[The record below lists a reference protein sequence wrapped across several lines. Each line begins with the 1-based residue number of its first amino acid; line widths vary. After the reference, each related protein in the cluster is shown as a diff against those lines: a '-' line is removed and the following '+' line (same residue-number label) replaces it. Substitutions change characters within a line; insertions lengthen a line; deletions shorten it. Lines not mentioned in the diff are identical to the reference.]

1 MHWVTVG
8 VSATLLCLFVAFACR
23 LVRAHR
29 DKGGQDPVLAPFAN
43 TEAWATHF

>member
-8 VSATLLCLFVAFACR
+8 VSATLLCLFVACR